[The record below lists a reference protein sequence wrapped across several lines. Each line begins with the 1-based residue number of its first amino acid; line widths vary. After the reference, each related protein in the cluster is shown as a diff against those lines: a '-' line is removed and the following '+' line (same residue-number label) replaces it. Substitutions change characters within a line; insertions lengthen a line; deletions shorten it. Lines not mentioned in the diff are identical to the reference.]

1 MGTSESPG
9 RALFLVENLSVPM
22 DRRVWQECLAVRDA
36 GFEVHVVCPRGE
48 SQDTA
53 RFEEIEGVSVH
64 RYALKPARG
73 GPAGYFAEYLTA
85 STKIASKV
93 ARLNADRPFRVIHAA
108 NPPDILLLPVWPL
121 KLRGVSLIFDHHDL
135 VPELYL
141 SRFEREKDFLYRM
154 TLLTER
160 MAFRA
165 ADVVIAT
172 NESYRQIALTRGK
185 KRDED
190 VFVVRSA
197 PDLARFQKTE
207 PDPTLKRGREHLIVY
222 LGTMGP
228 QDGIDHALRALAELR
243 KERSDWHAIF
253 VGGGDVFDDMNALS
267 EKLELGAEFTGRI
280 PHDDLMRI
288 LSSADV
294 CLAPDPKNPL
304 NDVST
309 MNKIVEYMAMSKP
322 IVSYDLLEARASA
335 GEAAVYAT
343 ANDERHFAAC
353 ISQLLDDPERRD
365 RMGAIGRARVDEELS
380 WERSKRNLIKA
391 YERVLGAS
399 LKGAA

>member
-1 MGTSESPG
+1 
-9 RALFLVENLSVPM
+9 M
-22 DRRVWQECLAVRDA
+22 DRRVWQECLAIRDA

-53 RFEEIEGVSVH
+53 PFEELEGVSVH

-73 GPAGYFAEYLTA
+73 GPAGYFSEYVTA
-85 STKIASKV
+85 TTKIAAKV

-108 NPPDILLLPVWPL
+108 NPPDLLLLPVWPL
-121 KLRGVSLIFDHHDL
+121 KRRGAKLIFDHHDL

-141 SRFEREKDFLYRM
+141 SRFARGEDFLYRM
-154 TLLTER
+154 TVRTER

-172 NESYRQIALTRGK
+172 NESYRKVALTRGK
-185 KRDED
+185 TRDED

-197 PDLARFQKTE
+197 PDLARFQRTE
-207 PDPTLKRGREHLIVY
+207 PDPALKRGREHLIVY

-243 KERSDWHAIF
+243 NERRDWHAIF
-253 VGGGDVFDDMNALS
+253 VGGGDVFDDMKRLS
-267 EKLELGAEFTGRI
+267 EKLELDAEFTGRI
-280 PHDDLMRI
+280 PHDQLMTI

-343 ANDERHFAAC
+343 ANDERAFAAC
-353 ISQLLDDPERRD
+353 ISDLLDDPELRD
-365 RMGAIGRARVDEELS
+365 RMGAIGRARVDDELS
-380 WERSKRNLIKA
+380 WEHSKRNLIKA
-391 YERVLGAS
+391 YERVLGAP
-399 LKGAA
+399 LKPAA